1 VKRSWKNELSET
13 EIAESGKLITKI
25 RNLRENTDL
34 HTFGLQIVSFF
45 LRRQIQPLQARLHDM
60 WKYSGTSN
68 PNRLWKED
76 PSSKE
81 LKGNIAGFSLPRVV
95 LEELHM
101 EGVDST

>member
-1 VKRSWKNELSET
+1 
-13 EIAESGKLITKI
+13 
-25 RNLRENTDL
+25 
-34 HTFGLQIVSFF
+34 
-45 LRRQIQPLQARLHDM
+45 M